1 MNKKIF
7 MPFMA
12 AALALGF
19 ASCAN
24 DDLLGEGSQ
33 VDNPAAGG
41 NVAVFTNAPKA
52 QRANGPRKTTMNAE
66 GKFFW
71 SQGDKIFVKNGS
83 DYIPSNN
90 AADTKKE
97 RENFYLSGTFTAPS
111 YPVVFTGTG
120 NTSHNSVTIKAQ
132 QDQAQPNDA
141 EHIGT
146 DGDCGNASA
155 GKTGDGTYSF
165 DLVHRATYLIVNLSH
180 AYYTNASDVRIR
192 KITIRS
198 TSSAPL
204 TGIYSNFNEDVAS
217 LGDLTPISPGKEIV
231 VTLGDGQTG
240 WPTPKREDVQK
251 DNSLW
256 DKNRAFVVMAP
267 GNHALEF
274 IYEYTRD
281 GSTWLTETKTVTA
294 RDYAAGYFTNV
305 RHILSEGRLNGGHYL
320 GQQRETVGDW
330 TPNVNVTGS
339 GAHQNVA
346 SFYFWDAP
354 VEKYASY
361 SIATGQVYTYWN
373 EDPKFYMHY
382 YRGYPEGTAPLV
394 WPEEANLSAKDM
406 PNVNEAWW
414 YLSKGDVHFDWSATW
429 SMDGGLTERC
439 GGYWIKK
446 SRNIPGFNANAI
458 EDGRDLRTYTETN
471 TVTEDG
477 ITYEMEG
484 SQLFIFPR
492 PAQSQPANPNDYF
505 FLPSIG
511 WIGNTYSSIGGNS
524 IGLLSTCAL
533 WTKSTSITRWRAT
546 DSQGAEVETGDR
558 TSAYAVFL
566 YTDHSILAPKNAR
579 GKDGINVLH
588 PNSRNVRWDGVW
600 LPVFYANLIE

>member
-165 DLVHRATYLIVNLSH
+165 DLDHRASYLVIAPRHRLDATTVTLEKIV
-180 AYYTNASDVRIR
+180 V
-192 KITIRS
+192 S
-198 TSSAPL
+198 TSSSDNL
-204 TGIYSNFNEDVAS
+204 CGTYTFSENTLS
-217 LGDLTPISPGKEIV
+217 LKAETNSAPGKSVTSNTGSFAVPTVEAADGNNSALDADRTFIV
-231 VTLGDGQTG
+231 IQPGVHLLKFAYTVLVDGVEKTYE
-240 WPTPKREDVQK
+240 KNVSSREF
-251 DNSLW
+251 L
-256 DKNRAFVVMAP
+256 P
-267 GNHALEF
+267 GH
-274 IYEYTRD
+274 
-281 GSTWLTETKTVTA
+281 
-294 RDYAAGYFTNV
+294 FTNV
-305 RHILSEGRLNGGHYL
+305 RHILAEGMFNGGHNDSKADPS
-320 GQQRETVGDW
+320 GDI
-330 TPNVNVTGS
+330 TEDATSYYVNPN
-339 GAHQNVA
+339 
-346 SFYFWDAP
+346 FYCWDAP
-354 VEKYASY
+354 ADQPYDYSLWGNNQSTLNEPASR
-361 SIATGQVYTYWN
+361 SC
-373 EDPKFYMHY
+373 
-382 YRGYPEGTAPLV
+382 
-394 WPEEANLSAKDM
+394 KDM
-406 PNVNEAWW
+406 PNANELYW
-414 YLSKGDVHFDWSATW
+414 YIVGGDPRWDNTTPWSN
-429 SMDGGLTERC
+429 DGGLTERT
-439 GGYWIKK
+439 GGIWIMT
-446 SRNIPGFNANAI
+446 RAAI
-458 EDGRDLRTYTETN
+458 LAAGRTFDPNVGKNNVDMRAIYLTHTVATSAYRT
-471 TVTEDG
+471 G
-477 ITYEMEG
+477 G
-484 SQLFIFPR
+484 R
-492 PAQSQPANPNDYF
+492 PADTSNYF
-505 FLPSIG
+505 FLPAQGDYRNGSLNNPG
-511 WIGNTYSSIGGNS
+511 AYGYYWSSSPYPG
-524 IGLLSTCAL
+524 
-533 WTKSTSITRWRAT
+533 
-546 DSQGAEVETGDR
+546 DSAN
-558 TSAYAVFL
+558 AYRLRFF
-566 YTDHSILAPKNAR
+566 S
-579 GKDGINVLH
+579 
-588 PNSRNVRWDGVW
+588 DGVYLDYSIRSAGFVVGDQW
-600 LPVFYANLIE
+600 FK